1 MYSRNV
7 TLHLKADSAREFTRM
22 LETDILPVLRKQNG
36 FKDEITFVAANGTD
50 ALAISLWDRQESADA
65 YSRDT
70 YPTVLQSLAK
80 VVDGTPRV
88 EAFEVA
94 NSTFHKIQA
103 NPSNQPSPSTK

>member
-80 VVDGTPRV
+80 VVEGTPRV

-103 NPSNQPSPSTK
+103 SPSNQPSPSTK

>member
-103 NPSNQPSPSTK
+103 NQPSPSTK

>member
-94 NSTFHKIQA
+94 NSTFHKIQ
-103 NPSNQPSPSTK
+103 SNQPILSSK